1 MRISDWSSDVCS
13 ADLVQDLALAVWG
26 PDDLLGP
33 RAPGLSRAL
42 TWNPDNVLAGA
53 RHITLAG
60 DYAYIAADSGLVV
73 VDLSTPLEPKV
84 TARLPLTDARA
95 SAVPFRYLCV
105 TDAEGVKLFDITH
118 MDRPVPV
125 PSGPVR
131 LPAAT
136 NLYLAPTYPRSAS
149 VRGT

>member
-42 TWNPDNVLAGA
+42 PWNPDNVLAGA

-60 DYAYIAADSGLVV
+60 DYAYIAAATALVV
-73 VDLSTPLEPKV
+73 VDLSTPLQRSEES
-84 TARLPLTDARA
+84 R
-95 SAVPFRYLCV
+95 
-105 TDAEGVKLFDITH
+105 
-118 MDRPVPV
+118 
-125 PSGPVR
+125 VR
-131 LPAAT
+131 KELVST
-136 NLYLAPTYPRSAS
+136 CRS
-149 VRGT
+149 RWTQYHKTTKYDTIILI